1 MQQPMDNNGGIT
13 SAIASLFVDP
23 TFEVQRINLIS
34 QARLFEPTDP
44 AQHIYYI
51 NRGQIRLYQ
60 IADSGATRLISILGA
75 GEWFGIAAL
84 AGGRAQGFRAIAV
97 VPSIVAQMSVDRFL
111 HAALQKPAATLELL
125 RHLSNRVCTG
135 EEIAGSLIFDDCNSR
150 LIKTLLRFSQTAAA
164 TRTDQGIVL
173 RVTHDQL
180 AQAVGVARET
190 VSLALTQLRQANAL
204 RTGRNQ
210 LTFQPDVLRS
220 LTTQAVSKTLTTAS
234 ASNGAEAH

>member
-1 MQQPMDNNGGIT
+1 MQQPMDSNGGIT

-23 TFEVQRINLIS
+23 TFEVQRINLIG
-34 QARLFEPTDP
+34 QAHLYEPADP

-84 AGGRAQGFRAIAV
+84 VGSRTQGFRAVAV

-111 HAALQKPAATLELL
+111 HAAMQKPAATLELL
-125 RHLSNRVCTG
+125 RHLAGRVCNS
-135 EEIAGSLIFDDCNSR
+135 EEVAGSLIFDDCNSR
-150 LIKTLLRFSQTAAA
+150 LIKTLIRFSQSAAA
-164 TRTDQGIVL
+164 TLTDQGVVL

-190 VSLALTQLRQANAL
+190 VSLALTQLRQANVL

-210 LTFQPDVLRS
+210 LTFQPEVLRS
-220 LTTQAVSKTLTTAS
+220 FASRTAAQTLETSS
-234 ASNGAEAH
+234 ASNNGH